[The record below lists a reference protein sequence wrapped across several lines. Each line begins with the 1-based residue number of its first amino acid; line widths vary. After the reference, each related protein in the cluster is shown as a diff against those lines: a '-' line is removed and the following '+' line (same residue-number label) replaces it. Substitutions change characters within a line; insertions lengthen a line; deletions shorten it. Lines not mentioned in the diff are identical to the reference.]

1 MTGDVPLRHNRDF
14 TLLWGGQVVS
24 ELGGRV
30 SAIAFPL
37 LVLALTGSPARA
49 GIVGFAETL
58 PLLVLTLPAGALVDR
73 WDRKRVMIVADAAC
87 CLALGSVALGLALRT
102 LPFAQ
107 IVVVAGVIGTGYAF
121 SAVAEQSALRN
132 VVADSQ
138 LPAAMARNQARIFG
152 ALLVGQPLGGL
163 LFALGRSVPFLFDA
177 VSYLV
182 SVFTLLFVRTKFQA
196 DRDPRA
202 TGLVADVRTGLSWFW
217 RQPFIRTTSLITMG
231 TDFTVNALYLVVIV
245 IARDRGAGPALIGAM
260 FVFLGLGG
268 GVGALIAPWLVRR
281 LRTRTIVVACQV
293 LVAGLIPLLIV
304 VPGRIA
310 PGVIYGA
317 MFLLHPTW
325 NASVST
331 YRLRMTPD
339 HLIGRVTSIG
349 KTLSLGPVA
358 LASLG
363 SGFLLEA
370 AGTTPTLWVLFAVI
384 TVAAVAA
391 LASPAVRAAP
401 ARLRDVRIAEPPAA
415 SAGG

>member
-1 MTGDVPLRHNRDF
+1 MTGDVPLRRNRNF
-14 TLLWGGQVVS
+14 TLLWSGQVVS

-37 LVLALTGSPARA
+37 LVLALSGSPARA

-73 WDRKRVMIVADAAC
+73 WDRKRVMITADSAC
-87 CLALGSVALGLALRT
+87 LLAMASIPIGLALGA

-107 IVVVAGVIGTGYAF
+107 IVMVAAVIGTGYAF

-132 VVADSQ
+132 VVADTQ

-152 ALLVGQPLGGL
+152 ALLVGQPLGGA
-163 LFALGRSVPFLFDA
+163 LFALGRWVPFLFDA
-177 VSYLV
+177 MSYLV
-182 SVFTLLFVRTKFQA
+182 SVLTLLFVRTSFQA
-196 DRDPRA
+196 KRESRPA
-202 TGLVADVRTGLSWFW
+202 QLGADVRAGLSWFW
-217 RQPFIRTTSLITMG
+217 RQPFIRATSLITMG

-245 IARDRGAGPALIGAM
+245 LARDRGAGPALIGAM

-268 GVGALIAPWLVRR
+268 VVGALIAPGLVRR

-304 VPGRIA
+304 VPGRLA

-331 YRLRMTPD
+331 YRLRTTPD

-363 SGFLLEA
+363 SGLLLEA
-370 AGTTPTLWVLFAVI
+370 AGVTPTLWVLFAVI
-384 TVAAVAA
+384 MVTTVAAAV
-391 LASPAVRAAP
+391 SPAVRQAP
-401 ARLRDVRIAEPPAA
+401 ARLRDVQIAEPPPA
-415 SAGG
+415 